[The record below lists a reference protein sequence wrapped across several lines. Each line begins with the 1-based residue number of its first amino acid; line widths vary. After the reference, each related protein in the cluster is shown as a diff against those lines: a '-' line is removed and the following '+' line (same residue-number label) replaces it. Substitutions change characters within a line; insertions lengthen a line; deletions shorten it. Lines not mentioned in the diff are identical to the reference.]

1 MSMLPRKILGI
12 PYQLEFT
19 PMHYILSHKY
29 LQQIGLRNYD
39 LVALKFRYLF
49 FLSRNAMLTSIRY
62 GPVCLS
68 SRCSIKTSKRMHH
81 YTSNAAS

>member
-49 FLSRNAMLTSIRY
+49 FITQRYANQYMLW
-62 GPVCLS
+62 PCVCLS

-81 YTSNAAS
+81 YASNATS

>member
-49 FLSRNAMLTSIRY
+49 FIMQRYANQYMLW
-62 GPVCLS
+62 PCLS
-68 SRCSIKTSKRMHH
+68 VKPVFYQNI
-81 YTSNAAS
+81 